1 MKLEAFRYKL
11 KRGLV
16 CHIVRTLKGTKKAL
30 YIRKRSSH
38 VIHAV
43 FRKHHLTKENI
54 GEVVGGR
61 QDWKQGD
68 SFGLVG

>member
-1 MKLEAFRYKL
+1 MPYCSDFKGSQKSTLYKE
-11 KRGLV
+11 G
-16 CHIVRTLKGTKKAL
+16 
-30 YIRKRSSH
+30 SSH

-68 SFGLVG
+68 IFGLVG